1 MIEISFPSLPRKSL
15 RKESAYKMKKN
26 LFEKIIKSHLWE
38 KNQISDETIPLKVDQ
53 VLTQDATGT
62 MVYLQ
67 FEAIGQSRIQVPL
80 AVSYVDHNTLQA
92 DSRNPD
98 DHLYLQTA
106 AARYGAFF
114 SPAGNG
120 ICHQIHLERMAKPG
134 QILLGS
140 DSHTPTAG
148 GLAMLAMGCGGLD
161 ISAAMAGFPY
171 NLIRPKT
178 RRIWLTGRLNRP
190 WVTAM
195 DVALEMLR
203 RLTVRGGVGWVNEF
217 SGPGSIDL
225 SVTERATICN
235 LGAELGATTSLFPS
249 DKISR
254 SFLKSQGRVK
264 DWQELLPDPDAEYDE
279 NMEISLGQLEPLVAK
294 PFSPDQVVP
303 LKELTGLKVDQVC
316 IGSCSNSSY
325 ASLKSVAV
333 LLGGK
338 TINAHTSLL
347 INPGSRQVLQAL
359 AIQGDLLRMIASGAR
374 ILESTCGPCIGM
386 GGAPPDGGISFRTYN
401 RNFKG
406 RSGTLSAK
414 VYLCNPMVAAL
425 IALKGKVVDPRLM
438 KISIPKVVNPPQTSW
453 PDLLIQRPSKNP
465 SQIKIIRGPNIKP
478 IPPKKPLSDSLKVPV
493 LIKTGDH
500 ISTDDILPG
509 GSEVLP
515 FRSNIPAISRYT
527 FFRLDPTF
535 APRALKAKG
544 GVIVGGE
551 NYGQGSSRE
560 HAVLAPMVLG
570 VQAVLAKS
578 FARIHLSNLINYG
591 IVPLVFNNPKDYDL
605 IDQDDL
611 LEFDKLKMNIRKGQK
626 ITALNH
632 TKNNEIS
639 LNTLVSGEK
648 IEILFAGGLLPYLR
662 KKRQKGNKD

>member
-1 MIEISFPSLPRKSL
+1 M
-15 RKESAYKMKKN
+15 KMT
-26 LFEKIIKSHLWE
+26 LFDKIVKRHLWN
-38 KNQISDETIPLKVDQ
+38 KQNGKSETLPLKVDQ

-80 AVSYVDHNTLQA
+80 AVSYVDHNTIQA

-98 DHLYLQTA
+98 DHLYLQSA

-120 ICHQIHLERMAKPG
+120 ICHQIHLERFAKPG

-148 GLAMLAMGCGGLD
+148 GVGMLAMGCGGLD
-161 ISAAMAGFPY
+161 IAAAMAGFPY
-171 NLIRPKT
+171 NLVRPKT

-190 WVTAM
+190 WVSAM

-203 RLTVRGGVGWVNEF
+203 RLTVRGGVGWVNEYY
-217 SGPGSIDL
+217 GPGCLDL
-225 SVTERATICN
+225 STTERATICN
-235 LGAELGATTSLFPS
+235 LGAELGATSSLFPS
-249 DKISR
+249 DGITR
-254 SFLKSQGRVK
+254 SFLESQGRAR
-264 DWQELLPDPDAEYDE
+264 DWRELLPDSDAVYDE
-279 NMEISLGQLEPLVAK
+279 NMEINLGKLEPLVAK

-325 ASLKSVAV
+325 AALKSVAA
-333 LLGGK
+333 LLSGK
-338 TINAHTSLL
+338 TIKPHTSLL
-347 INPGSRQVLQAL
+347 INPGSRQVLQSL
-359 AIQGDLLRMIASGAR
+359 AVEGDLFNLIASGAR
-374 ILESTCGPCIGM
+374 ILESACGPCIGM

-406 RSGTLSAK
+406 RSGTLSAR
-414 VYLCNPMVAAL
+414 VYLCNPLVAAL
-425 IALKGKVVDPRLM
+425 IALKGEVIDPRRT
-438 KISIPKVVNPPQTSW
+438 KIPIPIIENPPQTAW
-453 PDLLIQRPSKNP
+453 PDPLIQPPPKNP
-465 SQIKIIRGPNIKP
+465 SQVKIIRGPNIKV
-478 IPPKKPLSDSLKVPV
+478 IPPKKPLPDSLKVKV

-527 FFRLDPTF
+527 FSRLDASF
-535 APRALKAKG
+535 AQRAMEAKG

-560 HAVLAPMVLG
+560 HAVLAPMFLG
-570 VQAVLAKS
+570 IQAVLVKS

-591 IVPLVFNNPKDYDL
+591 IIPLVFNNPNDFEL

-611 LEFDKLKMNIRKGQK
+611 LEFDKLKMTIRKGQK
-626 ITALNH
+626 IKALNL
-632 TKNNEIS
+632 TKKTEII
-639 LNTLVSGEK
+639 LNAPIPREK
-648 IEILFAGGLLPYLR
+648 IEILLAGGLLPYL
-662 KKRQKGNKD
+662 KKYRPSKK

>member
-1 MIEISFPSLPRKSL
+1 MTGNLSWPDKSRASLKG
-15 RKESAYKMKKN
+15 ESMNLN
-26 LFEKIIKSHLWE
+26 LFQKIIKTHLGDKKRIYE
-38 KNQISDETIPLKVDQ
+38 ETLPLKVDQ

-67 FEAIGQSRIQVPL
+67 FEAIGQSRIQVPI
-80 AVSYVDHNTLQA
+80 AVSYVDHNTIQA
-92 DSRNPD
+92 DSRNPN

-120 ICHQIHLERMAKPG
+120 ICHQIHLERFAKPG

-148 GLAMLAMGCGGLD
+148 GVGMLAMGCGGLD
-161 ISAAMAGFPY
+161 IAAAMAGFPY
-171 NLIRPKT
+171 NLVRPKT

-203 RLTVRGGVGWVNEF
+203 RLTVRGGVGWVNEYY
-217 SGPGSIDL
+217 GPGCLDL
-225 SVTERATICN
+225 STTERATICN
-235 LGAELGATTSLFPS
+235 LGAELGATSSLFPS
-249 DKISR
+249 DGITR
-254 SFLKSQGRVK
+254 SFLESQGRVR
-264 DWQELLPDPDAEYDE
+264 DWRELLPDSNAAYDE
-279 NMEISLGQLEPLVAK
+279 NMEINLGELEPLVAK

-303 LKELTGLKVDQVC
+303 LKELAGLKVDQVC

-325 ASLKSVAV
+325 ATLKSVAA
-333 LLGGK
+333 LLSGK
-338 TINAHTSLL
+338 PIKPHTSLL
-347 INPGSRQVLQAL
+347 INPGSRQVLQSL
-359 AIQGDLLRMIASGAR
+359 AVEGDLFNLIASGAR
-374 ILESTCGPCIGM
+374 ILESACGPCIGM
-386 GGAPPDGGISFRTYN
+386 GGAPPEGGISFRTYN

-406 RSGTLSAK
+406 RSGTLSAQ
-414 VYLCNPMVAAL
+414 VYLCNPLVAAM
-425 IALKGKVVDPRLM
+425 IALKGEVIDPRRT
-438 KISIPKVVNPPQTSW
+438 KISIPIIENPPRTAW
-453 PDLLIQRPSKNP
+453 PDPLIQPPPKNP
-465 SQIKIIRGPNIKP
+465 SRVKIIRGPNIKA
-478 IPPKKPLSDSLKVPV
+478 IPPKKTLPDSLKVKV

-527 FFRLDPTF
+527 FSRLDPGF
-535 APRALKAKG
+535 AQRAREARG

-560 HAVLAPMVLG
+560 HAVLAPMFLG
-570 VQAVLAKS
+570 IQAVLVKS

-591 IVPLVFNNPKDYDL
+591 IIPMIFNNPNDFDC
-605 IDQDDL
+605 INQDDL
-611 LEFDKLKMNIRKGQK
+611 LEFDKLKMTIRKEQK
-626 ITALNH
+626 IRAFNLTQK
-632 TKNNEIS
+632 TEIFLS
-639 LNTLVSGEK
+639 APVPKEK
-648 IEILFAGGLLPYLR
+648 IEILLTGGLLPFL
-662 KKRQKGNKD
+662 KKNSLPKK

>member
-1 MIEISFPSLPRKSL
+1 M
-15 RKESAYKMKKN
+15 KMN
-26 LFEKIIKSHLWE
+26 LFQKISNSHLWE
-38 KNQISDETIPLKVDQ
+38 KKQTSDEIIPLKVDQ

-67 FEAIGQSRIQVPL
+67 FEAMGQSRIQVPL

-106 AARYGAFF
+106 ASRYGAFF

-120 ICHQIHLERMAKPG
+120 ICHQIHLERFAKPG

-140 DSHTPTAG
+140 DSHTPTSG
-148 GLAMLAMGCGGLD
+148 GVGMLAMGCGGLD

-171 NLIRPKT
+171 NLVRPKI
-178 RRIWLTGRLNRP
+178 RRVWLTGKMNRP

-203 RLTVRGGVGWVNEF
+203 RLTVRGGVGWINEF
-217 SGPGSIDL
+217 SGPGCLDL

-235 LGAELGATTSLFPS
+235 LGAELGATSSLFPS
-249 DKISR
+249 DAITH
-254 SFLKSQGRVK
+254 SFLKTQGRAG
-264 DWQELLPDPDAEYDE
+264 DWREVQPDPDAVYDE
-279 NMEISLGQLEPLVAK
+279 ILKIDLGKLEPLVAK
-294 PFSPDQVVP
+294 PFSPDHVVP

-325 ASLKSVAV
+325 ASLKSVAAI
-333 LLGGK
+333 LQGK

-347 INPGSRQVLQAL
+347 VNPGSRQVLQSL
-359 AIQGDLLRMIASGAR
+359 AVQGDLRILIASGAR
-374 ILESTCGPCIGM
+374 ILESACGPCIGM
-386 GGAPPDGGISFRTYN
+386 GGAPPDGGVSFRTYN

-406 RSGTLSAK
+406 RSGTLSAQ
-414 VYLCNPMVAAL
+414 VYLCNPLVAAL
-425 IALKGKVVDPRLM
+425 IALKGKVISPWRT
-438 KISIPKVVNPPQTSW
+438 KISIPVVFNPPKTSRI
-453 PDLLIQRPSKNP
+453 DLLIQSPSRNP
-465 SQIKIIRGPNIKP
+465 DQLKIIRGPNIKT
-478 IPPKKPLSDSLKVPV
+478 IPTKKPLPDSLKVQV

-527 FFRLDPTF
+527 FSRLDPTF
-535 APRALKAKG
+535 AEKALKAKG

-560 HAVLAPMVLG
+560 HAVLAPMYLG
-570 VQAVLAKS
+570 VQAVMVKS

-591 IVPLVFNNPKDYDL
+591 IVPLVFINPKDYDL
-605 IDQDDL
+605 ICRDDWFEFHQLIKTLKNGQPIRAFNQTKKTEIILKPLIPREKVKIL
-611 LEFDKLKMNIRKGQK
+611 L
-626 ITALNH
+626 
-632 TKNNEIS
+632 
-639 LNTLVSGEK
+639 
-648 IEILFAGGLLPYLR
+648 AGGLLPYIR
-662 KKRQKGNKD
+662 KTLIKRK